1 MVHRALPALEVPRTP
16 TAEGK
21 KRRGLPNNTNYQ
33 TVVNQDGM
41 RVLDN
46 TLLLGTGVLM
56 ELLLICVQHRG
67 ECSGLSAKSA
77 EQVVV
82 AT

>member
-1 MVHRALPALEVPRTP
+1 MVHRALPALEVLRTL
-16 TAEGK
+16 TTEGT
-21 KRRGLPNNTNYQ
+21 RGDLPNNTSYQ
-33 TVVNQDGM
+33 TEVNQDGM

-46 TLLLGTGVLM
+46 TLLLGTGVLT

-82 AT
+82 VAT